1 MLKGKTTITRDNLE
15 TIMSISNEKFA
26 EIERQMMDL
35 VIDSYLKGTKLQ
47 VTSNE
52 RKVSVVLFQG
62 KNEQLH
68 LFIDDI
74 HKITVEILKG
84 KAQFNVIK
92 QVSKEDIAYITAF
105 AKCLGIPEQRALN
118 GLSPFIF
125 D

>member
-1 MLKGKTTITRDNLE
+1 MKNLLK
-15 TIMSISNEKFA
+15 
-26 EIERQMMDL
+26 L

-47 VTSNE
+47 VISNE

-92 QVSKEDIAYITAF
+92 QLSKQDIAYITAF
-105 AKCLGIPEQRALN
+105 DKCLGIPEQRALN

>member
-1 MLKGKTTITRDNLE
+1 MLKGKTTIIRDNLE

-47 VTSNE
+47 VISNE